1 MDFRGSFNPHRAK
14 WGEGNKTYNNAGEVE
29 ALAYSAADMRVV
41 EDRLRRRGIG
51 RSKVSSDDVLRELG
65 RARVKKAKIE
75 DVDFAQADL
84 RPLSKKLPPYGG
96 THLLTHASDERLV
109 RGILNA
115 NELEMELHPPHV
127 KILGF
132 LVKQGL
138 IEMATGEIDA

>member
-1 MDFRGSFNPHRAK
+1 M
-14 WGEGNKTYNNAGEVE
+14 
-29 ALAYSAADMRVV
+29 
-41 EDRLRRRGIG
+41 
-51 RSKVSSDDVLRELG
+51 
-65 RARVKKAKIE
+65 KKAKIE

-115 NELEMELHPPHV
+115 DEPALREFELHPPHV

-138 IEMATGEIDA
+138 IEMATGETDA